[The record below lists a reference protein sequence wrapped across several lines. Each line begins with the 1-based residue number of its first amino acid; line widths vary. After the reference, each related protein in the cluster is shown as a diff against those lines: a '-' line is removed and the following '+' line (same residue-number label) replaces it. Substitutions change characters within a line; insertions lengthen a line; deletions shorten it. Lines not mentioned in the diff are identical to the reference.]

1 MLNSKYIVKEFDYK
15 PASQGALCAVA
26 RGVVEEENDEI
37 SVSEI
42 IGVGICRYKDY
53 RFFITID
60 SIEYVFNIRGEA
72 VSETANG
79 LNLLLAEVDE
89 STSKVGTVVGVNKIR
104 SITRTDTGIEVR
116 ETPGDSSVM
125 VDNLDARDTF
135 ALYALKTLMERAD
148 VDPLSCSENEMTWYC
163 EAAYK
168 WAAVMITQASKN
180 KALLKTDSSSATPVV
195 ETELSTNTEKLL
207 NNIAKAIEDG
217 SGSGTDVSGIVSA
230 LKGNNDA
237 TVSAA
242 VAGLGT
248 TDNPFVI
255 SGGGGGG
262 STDVSGIVA
271 ALKASTD
278 KTVSNAITDAKT
290 VISGAIE
297 DLSTINIGNSGLGR
311 NANNPVYTHDESVA
325 SAITNKNLIGIG
337 SNGLGRDENNKI
349 HVQVYG
355 AGGGSSIRKS
365 DLAEIGADS
374 VDSFG
379 VFNGTGVFGWLDADN
394 AASAVFPE
402 GVSRNALDSS
412 LQTSLKEGLL
422 SQQSI
427 RNYVNAIYNA
437 SYVKLCFAG
446 YAQGLSTVYNFYPEL
461 RRNLKI
467 GDYFILLGK
476 APTGHYGLCFKVVS
490 GTSSTYPYAVVYI
503 YNETE
508 EHLPLQFSENDGFFT
523 GDDPIASSFG
533 LVNQYAANILNNYY
547 QAYKD
552 GGVESGTDSEYLA
565 DWRNTNFIVIVDP
578 TPNT

>member
-26 RGVVEEENDEI
+26 RGVVGEENDEI

-255 SGGGGGG
+255 SGGGSGG

-311 NANNPVYTHDESVA
+311 NANNPVYTHDDSVA
-325 SAITNKNLIGIG
+325 SAIA
-337 SNGLGRDENNKI
+337 GLGTASNPLHI
-349 HVQVYG
+349 
-355 AGGGSSIRKS
+355 SSS
-365 DLAEIGADS
+365 PGTDS
-374 VDSFG
+374 VDTEQLVDGAVTHAKLDDDAVEANNIADGQIGAEHLNSNLNQALCRNNSILG
-379 VFNGTGVFGWLDADN
+379 LFNFIKADSNVIMYYTKSGDDYLFYKIPALPSNIPTITYIMYYGTIHYVEDSLDIDEYYTNPIFYYAYGTLHI
-394 AASAVFPE
+394 AGSGTAT
-402 GVSRNALDSS
+402 DSIWCYD
-412 LQTSLKEGLL
+412 EGLSKFTAKDL
-422 SQQSI
+422 PPVSVAEFCHRDI
-427 RNYVNAIYNA
+427 IA
-437 SYVKLCFAG
+437 
-446 YAQGLSTVYNFYPEL
+446 
-461 RRNLKI
+461 
-467 GDYFILLGK
+467 
-476 APTGHYGLCFKVVS
+476 KVVKVLEDNGYS
-490 GTSSTYPYAVVYI
+490 GITNGNDVEQVADIANNQI
-503 YNETE
+503 Y
-508 EHLPLQFSENDGFFT
+508 
-523 GDDPIASSFG
+523 
-533 LVNQYAANILNNYY
+533 Y
-547 QAYKD
+547 
-552 GGVESGTDSEYLA
+552 TD
-565 DWRNTNFIVIVDP
+565 
-578 TPNT
+578 

>member
-26 RGVVEEENDEI
+26 RGVVGEENDEI

-255 SGGGGGG
+255 SGGGSGG

-311 NANNPVYTHDESVA
+311 NANNPVYTHDDSVA
-325 SAITNKNLIGIG
+325 SAIA
-337 SNGLGRDENNKI
+337 GLGTASNPLHI
-349 HVQVYG
+349 
-355 AGGGSSIRKS
+355 SSS
-365 DLAEIGADS
+365 PGTDS
-374 VDSFG
+374 VDTEQLVDGAVTHAKLDDDAVEANNIADGQIGAEHLNSNLNQALCRNNSILG
-379 VFNGTGVFGWLDADN
+379 LFNFIKADSNVIMYYTKSGDDYLFYKIPALPSNIPTITYIMYYGTIHYVEDSLDIDEYYTNPIFYYAYGTLHIAGSGTTAD
-394 AASAVFPE
+394 SIWCY
-402 GVSRNALDSS
+402 D
-412 LQTSLKEGLL
+412 EGLSKFTAKDL
-422 SQQSI
+422 PPVSVAEFCHRDI
-427 RNYVNAIYNA
+427 IA
-437 SYVKLCFAG
+437 
-446 YAQGLSTVYNFYPEL
+446 
-461 RRNLKI
+461 
-467 GDYFILLGK
+467 
-476 APTGHYGLCFKVVS
+476 KVVKVLEDNGYS
-490 GTSSTYPYAVVYI
+490 GITNGNDVEQVADIANNQI
-503 YNETE
+503 Y
-508 EHLPLQFSENDGFFT
+508 
-523 GDDPIASSFG
+523 
-533 LVNQYAANILNNYY
+533 Y
-547 QAYKD
+547 
-552 GGVESGTDSEYLA
+552 TD
-565 DWRNTNFIVIVDP
+565 
-578 TPNT
+578 

>member
-255 SGGGGGG
+255 SGGGSGG

-311 NANNPVYTHDESVA
+311 NANNPVYTHDDSVA
-325 SAITNKNLIGIG
+325 SAIA
-337 SNGLGRDENNKI
+337 GLGTASNPLHI
-349 HVQVYG
+349 
-355 AGGGSSIRKS
+355 SSS
-365 DLAEIGADS
+365 PGTDS
-374 VDSFG
+374 VDTEQLVDGAVTHAKLDDDAVEANNIADGQIGAEHLNSNLNQALCRNNSILG
-379 VFNGTGVFGWLDADN
+379 LFNFIKADSNVIMYYTKSGDDYLFYKIPALPSNIPTITYIMYYGTIHYVEDSLDIDEYYTNPIFYYAYGTLHI
-394 AASAVFPE
+394 AGSGTAT
-402 GVSRNALDSS
+402 DSIWCYD
-412 LQTSLKEGLL
+412 EGLSKFTAKDL
-422 SQQSI
+422 PPVSVAEFCHRDI
-427 RNYVNAIYNA
+427 IA
-437 SYVKLCFAG
+437 
-446 YAQGLSTVYNFYPEL
+446 
-461 RRNLKI
+461 
-467 GDYFILLGK
+467 
-476 APTGHYGLCFKVVS
+476 KVVKVLEDNGYS
-490 GTSSTYPYAVVYI
+490 GITNGNDVEQVADIANNQI
-503 YNETE
+503 Y
-508 EHLPLQFSENDGFFT
+508 
-523 GDDPIASSFG
+523 
-533 LVNQYAANILNNYY
+533 Y
-547 QAYKD
+547 
-552 GGVESGTDSEYLA
+552 TD
-565 DWRNTNFIVIVDP
+565 
-578 TPNT
+578 